1 MSRPPRIVEAA
12 ALAGG
17 AQALHDAL
25 TPGQRQLLE
34 YDWSWWQRPLEQ
46 VGPREFLGQEEP
58 PGLWTFW
65 LVLAGAGFGK
75 TRLGAEWS
83 ISKAQKHPG
92 CRLGLIA
99 ATAKDA
105 REVMWEGES
114 GIWARCPP
122 WWKPRFNVTD
132 QCIEFPNGS
141 LGFLYS
147 AEVPET
153 LRGPQHHFVWF
164 DEPAK
169 CRRLQDTFDLMFH
182 RLRLGT
188 HPQGLLTTT
197 PKRLSLLHKLVKD
210 PSTVITRGSTM
221 DNAANLP
228 AAWLQKMLDDY
239 GQTTLGRQELWG
251 ELFENLPGAL
261 WQQGWIDGARISQ
274 APDKPGEVLELL
286 AAKGVKIRRIVVG
299 LDPATTSKEESDAC
313 GICVAALGTVDG
325 KDHGY
330 VLEDATERASPDAW
344 GRRVVDLVRKWR
356 ADCVVAETTMGGET
370 IPAIIRLI
378 DDKIKTIEKGGNR
391 GKKTRA
397 EPVAALYEQGRIHH
411 VGMFTA
417 LEDQMCQY
425 TLDTKKSPNNLDAAV
440 YALGEL
446 LLHGGPGYFAAI

>member
-1 MSRPPRIVEAA
+1 
-12 ALAGG
+12 
-17 AQALHDAL
+17 
-25 TPGQRQLLE
+25 
-34 YDWSWWQRPLEQ
+34 
-46 VGPREFLGQEEP
+46 
-58 PGLWTFW
+58 
-65 LVLAGAGFGK
+65 
-75 TRLGAEWS
+75 
-83 ISKAQKHPG
+83 
-92 CRLGLIA
+92 
-99 ATAKDA
+99 
-105 REVMWEGES
+105 
-114 GIWARCPP
+114 
-122 WWKPRFNVTD
+122 
-132 QCIEFPNGS
+132 
-141 LGFLYS
+141 
-147 AEVPET
+147 
-153 LRGPQHHFVWF
+153 
-164 DEPAK
+164 
-169 CRRLQDTFDLMFH
+169 MFH